1 MLIKLLKPACVG
13 ILLFLQLLPVSAMAQ
28 SDSARVQLRV
38 PPTEHIERYV
48 ADERFIYGNE
58 QVGETLL
65 TRIQRWLWDKIFD
78 IIRTPWVRTML
89 EITFYLTF
97 IIVLLALLNQ
107 LVKGNIK
114 AAFTGKTPGRRITF
128 GEEEQALP
136 QEDLDR
142 LLREAVSNKDFD
154 RAVKI
159 LYQKSLKK
167 LADAGL
173 ISWQPDKTNHEY
185 LTEIASHPVYTSFR
199 ELTRYYEYVEYG
211 DFHIQGNVFQSIQQN
226 YKDFETR
233 LSNE

>member
-48 ADERFIYGNE
+48 ADERFIYGSE